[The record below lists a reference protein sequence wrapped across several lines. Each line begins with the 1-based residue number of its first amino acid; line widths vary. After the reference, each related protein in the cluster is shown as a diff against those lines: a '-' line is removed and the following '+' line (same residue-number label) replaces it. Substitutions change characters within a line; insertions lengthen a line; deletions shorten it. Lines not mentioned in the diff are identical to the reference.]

1 MIQSMAAQTINSN
14 LNCITH
20 LLHCLLLFPIE
31 WWLHEVQSLVN
42 FTIFSTTPQFFQI
55 IQTEIGD
62 TKKTISDTWFSA
74 MIWQATCEIIKY
86 RKVLDYRYHSVLKR
100 MWIK

>member
-1 MIQSMAAQTINSN
+1 MCTIV
-14 LNCITH
+14 
-20 LLHCLLLFPIE
+20 PIE
-31 WWLHEVQSLVN
+31 WLHEVQNLVN

-74 MIWQATCEIIKY
+74 MT
-86 RKVLDYRYHSVLKR
+86 
-100 MWIK
+100 